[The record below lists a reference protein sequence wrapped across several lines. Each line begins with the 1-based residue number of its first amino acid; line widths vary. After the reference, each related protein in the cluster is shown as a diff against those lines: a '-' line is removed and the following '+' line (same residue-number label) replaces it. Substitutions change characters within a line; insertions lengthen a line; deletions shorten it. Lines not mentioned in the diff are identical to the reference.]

1 MRKVDV
7 PMNQKVIFAVV
18 LAVLTSV
25 SFAACTS
32 GASDKESSVV
42 SEISVESTEPEPSE
56 ETSEEVSVNI
66 PTSSHS
72 SYAPI
77 PTEIELESHEE
88 GYTTP
93 LSDLEYYFLDGSK
106 AVITKY
112 TGTSSYL
119 SVPAT
124 IENLPV
130 EIAEGA
136 FEGAEIRTLILPD
149 TLTEIPDKMCLDCK
163 YLQNIQVPV
172 GLVNIGEEAFKN
184 TPALTSFNFPE
195 TLENIEYAAFW
206 ESGISGE
213 ITVPAKWKLGISIFV
228 SCHITKV
235 VFEDGVTEIPDA
247 LFDNNEVLS
256 EVYIPETVTEI
267 GTAAF
272 CRTSIKEI
280 TVPKSVKKI
289 GNDFITD
296 VELGLHKKNYTGTIR
311 CYYNSEAYFYA
322 ENNYCKVDV
331 IDGIPS

>member
-1 MRKVDV
+1 
-7 PMNQKVIFAVV
+7 MNQKIILAVV
-18 LAVLTSV
+18 LAVITSV
-25 SFAACTS
+25 SFTACKTS
-32 GASDKESSVV
+32 EPPEKESSVV
-42 SEISVESTEPEPSE
+42 SEISVESTESSE
-56 ETSEEVSVNI
+56 ETSDEVSVNI

-77 PTEIELESHEE
+77 PNEIELESHEE

-93 LSDLEYYFLDGSK
+93 LSDLEYYIDGDK

-112 TGTSSYL
+112 TGASSYL

-130 EIAEGA
+130 EIGESA
-136 FEGAEIRTLILPD
+136 FEGAKIRTLILPD
-149 TLTEIPDKMCLDCK
+149 TITEIPDKMCFDCK

-172 GLVNIGEEAFKN
+172 GLVSIGEEAFKN

-213 ITVPAKWKLGISIFV
+213 ITVPAKWKLGISVFV

-235 VFEDGVTEIPDA
+235 IFEDGVTEIPDG
-247 LFDNNEVLS
+247 LFDRNEVLS
-256 EVYIPETVTEI
+256 EVYIPETVTKI
-267 GTAAF
+267 GKSAF
-272 CRTSIKEI
+272 CQTSIPEI
-280 TVPKSVKKI
+280 TVPKSVTEI
-289 GNDFITD
+289 GNNFITD

-311 CYYNSEAYFYA
+311 CYYNSQAYFYA